1 MDKTSIHFWPKL
13 RELIRAR
20 SEYEHPEAI
29 QCAGGEVTRQYLD
42 LKGLFTNY
50 EQIGPLSEAICNYLW
65 KLRIT
70 DANCIGGPTM
80 GADFI
85 SHAVAFNDDRFH
97 WFSVRDEPKDHGL
110 QRLIEGAR
118 LDESHRILLVDDVVS
133 TGKSLLRAYD
143 AVWETGAQILA
154 VMPIVDR
161 AGIAETSFLERGV
174 PYHPLF
180 THHELGIDPL

>member
-1 MDKTSIHFWPKL
+1 MDKSTISYWPHL

-20 SEYEHPEAI
+20 AEYEHPEAI
-29 QCAGGEVTRQYLD
+29 QCAGGEVTHQYLD
-42 LKGLFTNY
+42 LKGLF
-50 EQIGPLSEAICNYLW
+50 IGGHLLHRLASVIDHYTFSLGVAYS
-65 KLRIT
+65 
-70 DANCIGGPTM
+70 AVGGPTM
-80 GADFI
+80 GADFA
-85 SHAVAFNDDRFH
+85 SHALVMRVSAS

-118 LDESHRILLVDDVVS
+118 LDDSHCVLLIDDVVS

-143 AVWETGAQILA
+143 AVWETGAQIAA
-154 VMPIVDR
+154 VMPLVDR